1 MDWEGEAPEI
11 SNKKLSSIKKPEKHV
26 FRSGKK
32 NNPSEKEAKNKLI
45 IGLSDEEAESTSKI
59 LESEKISFSLFSLY
73 ETIKSNLLQKIENLQ
88 QTDSASGIY
97 QSLLNLHQM
106 IADTKDPTAF
116 DLSLVLE
123 KLIVLEDY
131 SKKLSEIQN
140 SLILSFPTENH
151 FERAFKESA
160 STANLFSS
168 LLNSRNTNDSD
179 LEIQRF
185 KREFEA
191 GSTRDKLAVIIN
203 MNSFLRGMINVQN
216 TNLKDFDRQTHEIT
230 EKLSNSL
237 KEMQQVIEESLQTL
251 EKIEK
256 YHKSNDDGTVIIRNA
271 YNQRFKDIVHSIET
285 LAPYTQTLPK
295 AFKLLSDIEQ
305 FKRELIDERLSESL
319 ISTGDALQ
327 EMSKDL
333 SQALNLQTTNIK
345 GLSDASSNDF
355 YSLVKVLETKGK
367 ITKALLKKLLGK
379 KEITGLPEIDLINTM
394 NLSDNSITIDVGN
407 LLKTL

>member
-1 MDWEGEAPEI
+1 MNLSFQGV
-11 SNKKLSSIKKPEKHV
+11 KLL
-26 FRSGKK
+26 
-32 NNPSEKEAKNKLI
+32 NY
-45 IGLSDEEAESTSKI
+45 IG
-59 LESEKISFSLFSLY
+59 LY

-140 SLILSFPTENH
+140 SLILSFPTENQ

-271 YNQRFKDIVHSIET
+271 YNQI
-285 LAPYTQTLPK
+285 
-295 AFKLLSDIEQ
+295 
-305 FKRELIDERLSESL
+305 
-319 ISTGDALQ
+319 
-327 EMSKDL
+327 
-333 SQALNLQTTNIK
+333 
-345 GLSDASSNDF
+345 
-355 YSLVKVLETKGK
+355 
-367 ITKALLKKLLGK
+367 
-379 KEITGLPEIDLINTM
+379 
-394 NLSDNSITIDVGN
+394 
-407 LLKTL
+407 